1 MRSDGHGARSLIQA
15 TMATVILSTMVLF
28 DFYAANMHELADAS
42 LVFRYA
48 WIILA
53 GVAVSAAC
61 LKLALPRC
69 PLWRCLLAVGVT
81 AFVLCSYGA
90 VFGQRHQTVAI
101 WLPLIWFIIAFA
113 AGALALISLRRSV
126 AASIALILA
135 LAFASP
141 SLVRIAA
148 FLADRHESQAAAG
161 NLARSIGARASP
173 NIYWVVLD
181 GYPRQDVLRES
192 FGFDNSG
199 FVQALAA
206 LDFVVL
212 GNSRANFP
220 ATVNSISSTLNM
232 DYTVTADREGIR
244 PFALE
249 DMQSIVKG
257 HSRTVA
263 RFKAMGYTY
272 VHFENGYDYL
282 TACYP
287 REPRCIRG
295 NRGLDELDSAILSN
309 TPLIHL
315 LVSWDALKPGARSAA
330 FAWGG
335 VADVTAKLSDI
346 RETAAPFFLY
356 AHVLAPHPPIRFHA
370 DCSFHPAEPDLQGWS
385 PTARPAFIEQLAC
398 TNTQTLALLQAIT
411 ASDPAALIILQSDHG
426 TAFNGQ
432 FDKPP
437 TAWTDD
443 DLHER
448 FGNLNALRLPT
459 SCRAGAADDLTLVD
473 TFPLVLSCL
482 TGEPFRRHTPR
493 FFVTPYNDR
502 AEFGHAFEYP
512 AERVR

>member
-1 MRSDGHGARSLIQA
+1 
-15 TMATVILSTMVLF
+15 MATIVLSTMVLF
-28 DFYAANMHELADAS
+28 DFYAANMHELADAT

-48 WIILA
+48 WFILA
-53 GVAVSAAC
+53 GVAVSAIC
-61 LKLALPRC
+61 LKLALPRF

-81 AFVLCSYGA
+81 AFVLCTYGA
-90 VFGQRHQTVAI
+90 IVGRRHQDVAI
-101 WLPLIWFIIAFA
+101 WLPSIWPVIAIA
-113 AGALALISLRRSV
+113 AGALALIFLRQSV

-148 FLADRHESQAAAG
+148 FLASRHESQAAAG
-161 NLARSIGARASP
+161 NLERSIRARVAP
-173 NIYWVVLD
+173 NIYWIVLD
-181 GYPRQDVLRES
+181 GYPRQDVLRET

-199 FVQALAA
+199 FVRQLSA

-232 DYTVTADREGIR
+232 DYTVQRDSEGLR
-244 PFALE
+244 PLDLL
-249 DMQSIVKG
+249 DMQLIVKG
-257 HSRTVA
+257 QSRTVSKL
-263 RFKAMGYTY
+263 KAMGYTY

-282 TACYP
+282 TACHP

-295 NRGLDELDSAILSN
+295 NWGLDELDSAILSN
-309 TPLIHL
+309 TPLIDL

-346 RETAAPFFLY
+346 RDTAAPYFLY

-370 DCSFHPAEPDLQGWS
+370 DCSFRPAEPDLQGWS
-385 PTARPAFIEQLAC
+385 PTARPAFIDQLVC
-398 TNTQTLALLQAIT
+398 TNTQTLALLRAIT
-411 ASDPAALIILQSDHG
+411 TSDPPALIILQSDHG

-437 TAWTDD
+437 TTWTDD

-448 FGNLNALRLPT
+448 FGNLNALRLPA
-459 SCRAGAADDLTLVD
+459 SCRADAADDLTLVD

-482 TGEPFRRHTPR
+482 TGEPFRPHTPR
-493 FFVTPYNDR
+493 FFVTPYDDR
-502 AEFGHAFEYP
+502 QEFGQAFEYP